1 MSASISTP
9 HLRRTLGP
17 VSVLLFGLAFIAPL
31 IVFGTYGVI
40 AQASQNTVALSYV
53 VASIGVIF
61 TALSYGRLVR
71 VFPTAGSAYTYTRK
85 MLNPNIGFMVGWAA
99 LLDYFFIPMLIWLL
113 GASYLSLAFP
123 DVPQW
128 GWITGFIVSTSLLNI
143 LGIQVANRFNIILML
158 IQLTI
163 ITVFIALCWHYVS
176 AINGP
181 GGLLSV
187 KPFFNADVPFSATM
201 AGAAI
206 AAYSFLG
213 FDALSTLSEETVE
226 PERTIP
232 RAILL
237 VALIGGSLYVGSSYF
252 MYLAH
257 PVGVFEN
264 IDGAAFEIAKTIG
277 GDLFFAVVLTGI
289 IIAHFAAG
297 LSFQASVGR
306 LLYALGRDNQLPQ
319 KLFGVLNPRYKT
331 PVFNIV
337 LCGAFGF
344 VGFGLTIATATSL
357 VNFGA
362 FLAFTAVNLCAL
374 KLTFDRALG
383 DKAGVLRGVLF
394 PLIGAITSGWMLI
407 SLDADALILGSCW
420 VVLGLVYLAFRT
432 RMFSTAVPEPA
443 L

>member
-1 MSASISTP
+1 MSQSTPSAS
-9 HLRRTLGP
+9 LKRTLGP

-40 AQASQNTVALSYV
+40 AQASQNTTALSYV

-61 TALSYGRLVR
+61 TALSYGRLVK
-71 VFPTAGSAYTYTRK
+71 VFPAAGSAYTYTRQ
-85 MLNPNIGFMVGWAA
+85 MMSPNLGFMVGWAA

-113 GASYLSLAFP
+113 GASYFNMAFP

-128 GWITGFIVSTSLLNI
+128 VFISGFIVFTTLLNI
-143 LGIQVANRFNIILML
+143 LGIQVANRFNIVLMVV
-158 IQLTI
+158 QLTI
-163 ITVFIALCWHYVS
+163 IAFFIGLCWHYI
-176 AINGP
+176 AAANGP
-181 GGLLSV
+181 GGLLSA
-187 KPFFNADVPFSATM
+187 KPFFNHDVPFAATM

-213 FDALSTLSEETVE
+213 FDALSTLSEETKD
-226 PERTIP
+226 PGTTIP

-237 VALIGGSLYVGSSYF
+237 VAAIGGVLYVGSAYF

-257 PVGVFEN
+257 PSIEFANV
-264 IDGAAFEIAKTIG
+264 DGAAFEIARMIG

-306 LLYALGRDNQLPQ
+306 LLYALGRDNQLPRQ
-319 KLFGVLNPRYKT
+319 LFGALHPRYQT
-331 PVFNIV
+331 PVFNI
-337 LCGAFGF
+337 LISGAFGV

-362 FLAFTAVNLCAL
+362 FVAFTSVNLCAL
-374 KLTFDRALG
+374 KLTFDERFKDG
-383 DKAGVLRGVLF
+383 AGVLRGLVF
-394 PLIGAITSGWMLI
+394 PVIGAITAGWMLI
-407 SLDADALILGSCW
+407 SLDRDALLLGVGW
-420 VVLGLVYLAFRT
+420 LVFGAVYLAFRT
-432 RMFSTAVPEPA
+432 SFFRVSVPEA
-443 L
+443 HV

>member
-1 MSASISTP
+1 MSELTPNAS
-9 HLRRTLGP
+9 LKRTLGP
-17 VSVLLFGLAFIAPL
+17 ISVLLFGLAFIAPL

-40 AQASQNTVALSYV
+40 SQASQNTTALSYV

-61 TALSYGRLVR
+61 TALSYGRLVK
-71 VFPTAGSAYTYTRK
+71 VFPAAGSAYTYTRK
-85 MLNPNIGFMVGWAA
+85 ILNPNLGFMVGWAA

-113 GASYLSLAFP
+113 GASYFNMAFS

-128 GWITGFIVSTSLLNI
+128 VWISGFIVTTTLLNI
-143 LGIQVANRFNIILML
+143 LGIQVANRFNIVLMV

-163 ITVFIALCWHYVS
+163 IAIFIGLCWHYIS
-176 AINGP
+176 AANGP
-181 GGLLSV
+181 GGLLSAE
-187 KPFFNADVPFSATM
+187 PFFNQDVPFAATM

-213 FDALSTLSEETVE
+213 FDALSTLSEETKD
-226 PERTIP
+226 PSRTIP

-237 VALIGGSLYVGSSYF
+237 VAVIGGVLYVGSSYF

-257 PVGVFEN
+257 PSIEFANV
-264 IDGAAFEIAKTIG
+264 DGAAFEIARMIG

-306 LLYALGRDNQLPQ
+306 LLYALGRDNQLPR
-319 KLFGVLNPRYKT
+319 KLFGALHPRYQT
-331 PVFNIV
+331 PAFNI
-337 LCGAFGF
+337 LLSGAFGV

-362 FLAFTAVNLCAL
+362 FVAFTSVNFCAL
-374 KLTFDRALG
+374 KLTFDANLK
-383 DKAGVLRGVLF
+383 DGVGVFRGVLF
-394 PLIGAITSGWMLI
+394 PIIGAITAGWMLI
-407 SLDADALILGSCW
+407 SLDKDALMLGCGW
-420 VVLGLVYLAFRT
+420 LVLGAFYLGFRT
-432 RMFSTAVPEPA
+432 NFFRTPVPEA
-443 L
+443 HV